1 MARAFALL
9 LPVLCVLLTTA
20 AGDKSNAFLISI
32 HEEATQDEYPKFA
45 TPVKLGADG
54 KQYFFKKVASFTDHD
69 IAYFYPFIAQ
79 DGKTYGVGLKLKNKG
94 AEGLK
99 ALSLTHQGKLL
110 GCRFSPQTFSAV
122 VIDQPIDHGVI
133 VIWSGLTQKQ
143 IKELGKKFPHAEEV
157 QKAMGGGAIAPPA
170 TATGTTAPPAA
181 FGPTGAPPAPAESGR
196 TRLR

>member
-1 MARAFALL
+1 MARALALL

-32 HEEATQDEYPKFA
+32 HEETSQDEYPKFA
-45 TPVKLGADG
+45 TPVKLGAEG
-54 KQYFFKKVASFTDHD
+54 KQYFFKKVATFTDHD
-69 IAYFYPFIAQ
+69 VAYFYPFIAQ

-99 ALSLTHQGKLL
+99 ALSLTNQGKLL

-170 TATGTTAPPAA
+170 TATAPPST
-181 FGPTGAPPAPAESGR
+181 FGPTGTAVAPTEGER

>member
-1 MARAFALL
+1 MARVLALL

-32 HEEATQDEYPKFA
+32 HQEASQDEYPKFA

-79 DGKTYGVGLKLKNKG
+79 DGKTYGVGLKLKGKG
-94 AEGLK
+94 AAGLK
-99 ALSLTHQGKLL
+99 ALSLTDQGKLL

-157 QKAMGGGAIAPPA
+157 QKAMGGGAIAPAATADVPPA
-170 TATGTTAPPAA
+170 T
-181 FGPTGAPPAPAESGR
+181 FGPTGAPSAAPTGSGR